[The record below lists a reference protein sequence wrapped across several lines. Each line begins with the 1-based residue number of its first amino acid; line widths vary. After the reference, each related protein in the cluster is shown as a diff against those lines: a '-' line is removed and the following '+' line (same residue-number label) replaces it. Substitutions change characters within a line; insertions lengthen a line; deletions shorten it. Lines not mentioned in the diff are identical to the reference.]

1 MSRENVE
8 LVRLIYEAFNRRDIV
23 TPFEIYAEDIVWD
36 LSNMARADLFLQ
48 PIVHGHE
55 GVREGWR
62 DVLGAFASVDFA
74 VEELTDAG
82 DKVFA
87 AIRETDVGRAS
98 GAAVSTPHYAV
109 WTLDGGKVTRLQVFD
124 VRALAEEAAGLE
136 WARTTC
142 RSRAKSAHAT
152 PSSSSAFT
160 GWKAPNSGCFG
171 SP

>member
-124 VRALAEEAAGLE
+124 VRALAEEAAGLD
-136 WARTTC
+136 
-142 RSRAKSAHAT
+142 
-152 PSSSSAFT
+152 
-160 GWKAPNSGCFG
+160 
-171 SP
+171 